1 MFFDI
6 IILYFFLEFI
16 NWLVHFFNYIQIIYP
31 KYFYNKKDVLKKIIK
46 RINYLNSEEIEYIIK
61 SSILY
66 DKSTHTTINT
76 HNFDI
81 KTLSRI
87 EVFYF
92 IINSLYCLKK
102 RITELTLLEI
112 MYVNKILDNL
122 ENKLNHKFIDNNLN
136 RFLYRRWGQNFIK
149 FNFRPLI
156 LKIIVYI
163 IGKISYLYFTNILNF
178 KYYKC
183 DISKIYYLYN
193 ITDPNKKI
201 LLFIHGFGFGYL
213 PYINKLL
220 QLNKKYNL
228 IIVTLPNISGF
239 TYYNSFFPSN
249 AVVINSFYDFFIK
262 MNIKNVNI
270 LSHSFGT
277 YITEIIRKDLRSSL
291 FLDKIIMIDPII
303 FWIGC
308 FKMNIHI
315 DNPYIDNSTYVSYLY
330 SIFTNFLIY
339 QCLYLKFI
347 CYRLM
352 FGPAFWIYD
361 ASEIENKNILL
372 VLEKDDYVI
381 PAEVIYNK
389 LNSNVNYYYIQNATH
404 GSVLLDSN
412 FNNIFDN
419 IISFID

>member
-1 MFFDI
+1 M
-6 IILYFFLEFI
+6 
-16 NWLVHFFNYIQIIYP
+16 
-31 KYFYNKKDVLKKIIK
+31 
-46 RINYLNSEEIEYIIK
+46 
-61 SSILY
+61 
-66 DKSTHTTINT
+66 
-76 HNFDI
+76 
-81 KTLSRI
+81 
-87 EVFYF
+87 
-92 IINSLYCLKK
+92 
-102 RITELTLLEI
+102 
-112 MYVNKILDNL
+112 
-122 ENKLNHKFIDNNLN
+122 
-136 RFLYRRWGQNFIK
+136 
-149 FNFRPLI
+149 
-156 LKIIVYI
+156 
-163 IGKISYLYFTNILNF
+163 
-178 KYYKC
+178 
-183 DISKIYYLYN
+183 SKIYYLYN

-201 LLFIHGFGFGYL
+201 VLFIHGFGFGYL
-213 PYINKLL
+213 PYIRKLL

-239 TYYNSFFPSN
+239 TYCNSFFPSN
-249 AVVINSFYDFFIK
+249 TVVINSFYDFFIK

-315 DNPYIDNSTYVSYLY
+315 DNPYIDNSTYISYLY

-361 ASEIENKNILL
+361 SSEIENKNILL
-372 VLEKDDYVI
+372 VLEKNDYVI
-381 PAEVIYNK
+381 PAEIIYNK
-389 LNSNVNYYYIQNATH
+389 LNNNVNHHYIQNATH

-412 FNNIFDN
+412 FNNKFNN
-419 IISFID
+419 IISFFD